1 MGYAGMTNIQI
12 LKQLI
17 QLEEKKLKLSE
28 QIAGVEAQIEAVR
41 TKVVGGSAAPV
52 KVAKAAKAPKAIKPL
67 AAVPAPAKAKAAPA
81 AGGKK
86 RGKYGQVSEDILAV
100 LKGAGK
106 EGIAIKDLAAQAKRP
121 EGSVRVWLA
130 TTGKKTKGLKKVSRG
145 VYALAA

>member
-1 MGYAGMTNIQI
+1 MTNIQI

-17 QLEEKKLKLSE
+17 QLEEKKIKLAADL
-28 QIAGVEAQIEAVR
+28 AGIEAQIEAVKS
-41 TKVVGGSAAPV
+41 KVVGGGTAPV
-52 KVAKAAKAPKAIKPL
+52 KAAKAPKAAK
-67 AAVPAPAKAKAAPA
+67 AAAAAPAKAKAAPAPA

-100 LKGAGK
+100 LKAAGK
-106 EGIAIKDLAAQAKRP
+106 EGIAIKDLAVKAKRP